1 MAQDRSESLEKDV
14 QTASTHFEEKP
25 SALELS
31 KDDVGYR
38 EYLESL
44 DIVFSRKEEN
54 WVRWKIDVSP
64 SIS

>member
-1 MAQDRSESLEKDV
+1 MAQDRSDTFEKDV
-14 QTASTHFEEKP
+14 ETTSTHLEETPPPLK
-25 SALELS
+25 LS
-31 KDDVGYR
+31 KDDVGYK

-64 SIS
+64 SIQ